1 MASRVHPRVSFH
13 VGSHHRRRSAPI
25 RHRPSATPV
34 RCDSRAS
41 GDDAPGVTLR
51 RGVQSDA
58 DAIRAGV
65 LRESMNPLGLD
76 PTRFVVAVDDARGGE
91 IVGFGQLKPWETLSD
106 RPKDDVVGQLVRLMN
121 LTPNW
126 SGELLELASLV
137 VTKERRGRG
146 VGTAVA
152 RRLVMDAKSATGE
165 GATETA
171 PPTLCLLT
179 LRSTIPFYERLGF
192 QEIVSPEYVPRP
204 LQAELALGRIVAR
217 LARNDDCV
225 AMKMDWEML

>member
-1 MASRVHPRVSFH
+1 L
-13 VGSHHRRRSAPI
+13 
-25 RHRPSATPV
+25 
-34 RCDSRAS
+34 
-41 GDDAPGVTLR
+41 TLR

-137 VTKERRGRG
+137 VTKERRGGG

-152 RRLVMDAKSATGE
+152 RRLVTDAK
-165 GATETA
+165 TA
-171 PPTLCLLT
+171 KAKPPTLCLLT
-179 LRSTIPFYERLGF
+179 LRTTIPFYERLGF
-192 QEIVSPEYVPRP
+192 EEIVSPEYVPRP
-204 LQAELALGRIVAR
+204 LQAELALGRVVAR
-217 LARNDDCV
+217 LARNDECV
-225 AMKMDWEML
+225 AMKMDWEKSL

>member
-1 MASRVHPRVSFH
+1 MASRAHPRVSFH
-13 VGSHHRRRSAPI
+13 VGALHRRRWTPSHHRASLTR
-25 RHRPSATPV
+25 V
-34 RCDSRAS
+34 RCASRAS

-51 RGVQSDA
+51 RGVRSDA

-76 PTRFVVAVDDARGGE
+76 PTRFVVAVDDARDGA

-106 RPKDDVVGQLVRLMN
+106 RPKDDVVGQVVRLLN

-137 VTKERRGRG
+137 VTKEWRGRG
-146 VGTAVA
+146 VGTAVV
-152 RRLVMDAKSATGE
+152 RRLVMDAKTTTGD
-165 GATETA
+165 GVTKTA
-171 PPTLCLLT
+171 RPTLCLLT
-179 LRSTIPFYERLGF
+179 LRSTTPFYERLGF
-192 QEIVSPEYVPRP
+192 QEIASPERVPRP

-217 LARNDDCV
+217 LARNDECV
-225 AMKMDWEML
+225 AMKMDWEKA

>member
-1 MASRVHPRVSFH
+1 M
-13 VGSHHRRRSAPI
+13 
-25 RHRPSATPV
+25 
-34 RCDSRAS
+34 
-41 GDDAPGVTLR
+41 TLR

-126 SGELLELASLV
+126 SGELLDLASLV

-152 RRLVMDAKSATGE
+152 RRLVMDAKSATRE

-171 PPTLCLLT
+171 SDPVFVDASLDDPVLK
-179 LRSTIPFYERLGF
+179 RLGF

-217 LARNDDCV
+217 LARNDECV
-225 AMKMDWEML
+225 AMKMDWEMH